1 MFRASLFAGLF
12 AGLLLS
18 LPALAQRPRPTK
30 ATVFTDVDGTVLSK
44 EAYKRKLQ
52 TNQFSTYDPQVTDA
66 RIVSIS
72 LRPIEAPDKARAQAM
87 SAARP
92 YHTPAPAFTL
102 TDLNGQT
109 YSLAALRGKVVV
121 LNFWFIKCAYCQEEM
136 PALKQLTADYRANP
150 NVVFLS
156 LARDDAA
163 KLRQY
168 VAEKGDFG
176 FAILPMPK
184 EVASRFA
191 IGGYPT
197 TIVIDQKGNYTYDDE
212 GYRGNLLRLREAISL
227 ALR

>member
-1 MFRASLFAGLF
+1 MDT
-12 AGLLLS
+12 
-18 LPALAQRPRPTK
+18 PT
-30 ATVFTDVDGTVLSK
+30 D
-44 EAYKRKLQ
+44 
-52 TNQFSTYDPQVTDA
+52 
-66 RIVSIS
+66 I
-72 LRPIEAPDKARAQAM
+72 
-87 SAARP
+87 
-92 YHTPAPAFTL
+92 
-102 TDLNGQT
+102 
-109 YSLAALRGKVVV
+109 
-121 LNFWFIKCAYCQEEM
+121 
-136 PALKQLTADYRANP
+136 TADYRANP